1 MGLIRD
7 PNEEIHEADV
17 RIGGKTGMS
26 MPPSSRARNLVALG
40 ALLALCA
47 PGFALAD
54 EVASSA
60 SEAHAATNNGFNN
73 GEDPTRPRNQFQV
86 RQRYERLPDAGGR
99 KPEKWVTTLRADLWT
114 RLGDGWKLYG
124 RVDLPLV
131 YSNDVTSSF
140 NPNGHGRFGQGD
152 LLTEIAIVAPPPTAR
167 LGYGLGVR
175 AVWPT
180 AGLNE
185 AGKGKYQIGP
195 VVGARYSLPEIS
207 PGSFFLAKAIYLNS
221 VASRDENSGR
231 TDINLLKLQPKFNV
245 GLPDHWFVTAYAS
258 ETIEINYQ
266 DDGKVFVPFDLM
278 IGKKFFDSFVASL
291 EYSRSMFHDKGYE
304 PYQWQ
309 LEARIGYYF

>member
-1 MGLIRD
+1 MRARGLIVWGVVAAVCL
-7 PNEEIHEADV
+7 PAVVLAGESESSALEADTA
-17 RIGGKTGMS
+17 IHG
-26 MPPSSRARNLVALG
+26 
-40 ALLALCA
+40 
-47 PGFALAD
+47 
-54 EVASSA
+54 
-60 SEAHAATNNGFNN
+60 GFNN

-99 KPEKWVTTLRADLWT
+99 EPEKWVTTLRADLWT
-114 RLGDGWKLYG
+114 GFGDGWKLYG
-124 RVDLPLV
+124 RIDQPLV
-131 YSNDVTSSF
+131 YSHDVTSGF
-140 NPNGHGRFGQGD
+140 NPNGHNRFGQGD

-195 VVGARYSLPEIS
+195 VAGARYSLPEIG

-221 VASRDENSGR
+221 VASRDGNSGR
-231 TDINLLKLQPKFNV
+231 ADINLLKLQPKFNV

-258 ETIEINYQ
+258 ETIEVNYQ
-266 DDGKVFVPFDLM
+266 DDGKVFIPFDLM

-291 EYSRSMFHDKGYE
+291 EYSRSLIHDKGFE

-309 LEARIGYYF
+309 IEGRIGYYF

>member
-1 MGLIRD
+1 MRARGLIVWGVVAAVCL
-7 PNEEIHEADV
+7 PAVVLAGESESSAPEADTA
-17 RIGGKTGMS
+17 IHG
-26 MPPSSRARNLVALG
+26 
-40 ALLALCA
+40 
-47 PGFALAD
+47 
-54 EVASSA
+54 
-60 SEAHAATNNGFNN
+60 GFNN

-99 KPEKWVTTLRADLWT
+99 EPEKWVTTLRADLWT
-114 RLGDGWKLYG
+114 GFGDGWKLYG
-124 RVDLPLV
+124 RIDQPLV
-131 YSNDVTSSF
+131 YSHDVTSGF
-140 NPNGHGRFGQGD
+140 NPNGHNRFGQGD

-195 VVGARYSLPEIS
+195 VAGARYSLPEIG

-221 VASRDENSGR
+221 VASRDGNSGR
-231 TDINLLKLQPKFNV
+231 ADINLLKLQPKFNV

-266 DDGKVFVPFDLM
+266 DNGKVFIPFDLM

>member
-1 MGLIRD
+1 MRARDLIAWGAVAARCM
-7 PNEEIHEADV
+7 PTVVLAGESEPSATEADTA
-17 RIGGKTGMS
+17 IQGT
-26 MPPSSRARNLVALG
+26 
-40 ALLALCA
+40 
-47 PGFALAD
+47 
-54 EVASSA
+54 
-60 SEAHAATNNGFNN
+60 FNN

-99 KPEKWVTTLRADLWT
+99 NPEKWVTTLRADLWAG
-114 RLGDGWKLYG
+114 LGDGWKLYG
-124 RVDLPLV
+124 RVDQPLV
-131 YSNDVTSSF
+131 YSHNVTSAF
-140 NPNGHGRFGQGD
+140 NPNGHNRFGAGD

-180 AGLNE
+180 AGLDE

-195 VVGARYSLPEIS
+195 VVGARYSLPEIG

-221 VASRDENSGR
+221 VASRDGNSGR
-231 TDINLLKLQPKFNV
+231 ADINLLKLQPKFNV

-258 ETIEINYQ
+258 ETIEVNYQ
-266 DDGKVFVPFDLM
+266 DDGKVFIPFDLM

-291 EYSRSMFHDKGYE
+291 EYSRSLIHDKGFE

-309 LEARIGYYF
+309 IEGRIGYYF